1 MAFLVIKDN
10 VPEAEEFDCDYV
22 YFDEDK
28 PDDFQRILEKY
39 CDRVR
44 EIRFD
49 RPVKFEHMQ
58 RLSQIF
64 YHYCNKRGHA
74 GENQTV

>member
-22 YFDEDK
+22 YFDEDN
-28 PDDFQRILEKY
+28 PDEFQRILEKY
-39 CDRVR
+39 SDRVK

-49 RPVKFEHMQ
+49 RPVKFENMQ
-58 RLSQIF
+58 HLSQIF
-64 YHYCNKRGHA
+64 YHYCKKKGHTS
-74 GENQTV
+74 EDQSV